1 MHIQDIYKETAMKSP
16 AVRLILP
23 LLLLSTLLKAEGA
36 VYGTFIQSL
45 KEFCLQVQD
54 PEQRQEFE
62 LRLAQLQAALQDYR
76 KAETERHRL
85 LCDFYQ
91 QFVPSLPETL
101 HLSKYN
107 KVCFLPLDGSLI
119 EAGQG
124 VAVTPRECLF
134 QVVTRSES
142 LPSDNDFPVSQGF
155 GFSEWKNPFQIPDLD
170 FTIDSKGYPLAFHRQ
185 NSPRAV
191 TLASYPF

>member
-1 MHIQDIYKETAMKSP
+1 MKSP

-23 LLLLSTLLKAEGA
+23 LLLLGTLLKAEGA
-36 VYGTFIQSL
+36 VYGTFMQSL

-62 LRLAQLQAALQDYR
+62 LRLAKLQAALQDYR

-91 QFVPSLPETL
+91 QFVPSLPEAL
-101 HLSKYN
+101 HLSKHN
-107 KVCFLPLDGSLI
+107 TVCLLTLDGSHI
-119 EAGQG
+119 KAGQDNV
-124 VAVTPRECLF
+124 VAPREHLFRDIDIAQTETTDNIFPIFQDFGLSEYKDPF
-134 QVVTRSES
+134 QV
-142 LPSDNDFPVSQGF
+142 L
-155 GFSEWKNPFQIPDLD
+155 DLD
-170 FTIDSKGYPLAFHRQ
+170 FTIDNKGYTLAFHRQ
-185 NSPRAV
+185 NGPRAV

>member
-1 MHIQDIYKETAMKSP
+1 MKSP

-23 LLLLSTLLKAEGA
+23 LLLLGTLLKAEGA
-36 VYGTFIQSL
+36 VYGTFMQSL

-62 LRLAQLQAALQDYR
+62 LRLAKLQAALQDYR

-91 QFVPSLPETL
+91 QFVPSLPETI
-101 HLSKYN
+101 HLSKHN
-107 KVCFLPLDGSLI
+107 TVCFLPLDGSLI
-119 EAGQG
+119 KAGQG
-124 VAVTPRECLF
+124 FAIAPRGYLFRDIAKTETPDNSFPIFQDLGLSECK
-134 QVVTRSES
+134 
-142 LPSDNDFPVSQGF
+142 D
-155 GFSEWKNPFQIPDLD
+155 PFQAPDLD

-185 NSPRAV
+185 NGPRAV